1 MSWQNWQTPSEL
13 PRPRFHYASPMQA
26 PPPKLQPDQPLPP
39 RNEIELSRE
48 MLMTVLTH
56 LSTLIPSHFNGHLV
70 RLVVHGGA
78 CMLLHPGLY
87 SLSQEHRQTTSD
99 GLTLARRT
107 TTRDVDYIN
116 RSFAAEWQRFGVSDA
131 TERLQSC
138 IKATARQFG
147 LGADW
152 MNSDADVAL
161 PMAQGP
167 NGTPYDPIYTDSI
180 RPNNIDLHTIFTS
193 PNSQLTLVSVTPFWA
208 VALKLVRYTRWDPG
222 DICLLLR

>member
-1 MSWQNWQTPSEL
+1 MEWQNWPTPSDQH
-13 PRPRFHYASPMQA
+13 RPRFQYASPTQVTPPQA
-26 PPPKLQPDQPLPP
+26 PDQPLPA
-39 RNEIELSRE
+39 RNETELSRD
-48 MLMTVLTH
+48 MLMTVLTY
-56 LSTLIPSHFNGHLV
+56 LSTLIPAQFNGHPV

-87 SLSQEHRQTTSD
+87 TLSQEHRHTTSD
-99 GLTLARRT
+99 GMTLARRT

-116 RSFAAEWQRFGVSDA
+116 RAFAAEWHRVGVSDA
-131 TERLQSC
+131 TERLQNC
-138 IKATARQFG
+138 IKATARRFG

-167 NGTPYDPIYTDSI
+167 NGTTYDPIHADSI
-180 RPNNIDLHTIFTS
+180 RQNNIDLHTIFTS
-193 PNSQLTLVSVTPFWA
+193 PNSQLSLVSVTPFWA